1 MSVVLRRT
9 VVSKGAGK
17 VIITGNSPS
26 QDYTH
31 LDNQTTL
38 LHVTTGFKPFTVM
51 KLSMLMCGQCRP
63 MIRFVM
69 QTLPL
74 SFYSCNYN
82 LLLKVNSLTFRSC
95 FLPSIDISFSS
106 TVLLLLFFL
115 PMFLCTFSTTSS
127 YYCNLL
133 TMQLVCI
140 TKFIALSIQFNYY

>member
-9 VVSKGAGK
+9 VVSNGEKSSLLA
-17 VIITGNSPS
+17 TSPS

-31 LDNQTTL
+31 PDNQTTL

-82 LLLKVNSLTFRSC
+82 LLLKVNSLTFRSS
-95 FLPSIDISFSS
+95 FLPSIDMSFSS
-106 TVLLLLFFL
+106 TVLLLLFFI
-115 PMFLCTFSTTSS
+115 PVFLCTFSTTFSC
-127 YYCNLL
+127 YCNLL

-140 TKFIALSIQFNYY
+140 TKFIALSIQFNNY